1 MLEGAAASISVT
13 IAFMK
18 LHEPIF
24 RATDGK
30 FGTSLCEKLYCHYT
44 TIAAVSITAKQQSF

>member
-1 MLEGAAASISVT
+1 MLEGAAASMCVT
-13 IAFMK
+13 TAFMK

-30 FGTSLCEKLYCHYT
+30 CGTSLCEKRYSHSSRYYRYSCQYRR
-44 TIAAVSITAKQQSF
+44 